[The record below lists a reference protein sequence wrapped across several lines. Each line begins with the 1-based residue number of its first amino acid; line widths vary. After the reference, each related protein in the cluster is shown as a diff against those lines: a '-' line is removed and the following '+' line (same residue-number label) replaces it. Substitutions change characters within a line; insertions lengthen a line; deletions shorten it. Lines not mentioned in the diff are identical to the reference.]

1 MNNSDSSL
9 IFNNTA
15 YIVIL
20 KALIPKFKLFI
31 GSNKKFEHDNYV
43 LRRCQSCQPIYL

>member
-1 MNNSDSSL
+1 MALRGHLPNNLYKEKKTKIMNNSDSSL

-20 KALIPKFKLFI
+20 KALIPKFKL
-31 GSNKKFEHDNYV
+31 SV
-43 LRRCQSCQPIYL
+43 Q